1 MDSPP
6 AQDPPVLDAAVMAAI
21 RSLGAPGEPDV
32 YAQIAQLFL
41 SDVPV
46 HLSAL
51 RTAIADNSAESV
63 RQIAHRLR
71 GGTLE
76 MGALRM
82 APLCAAL
89 ERDAHAGSLG
99 DASGFADTLDREFAA
114 VRAALEKEL

>member
-6 AQDPPVLDAAVMAAI
+6 AEDPPVLDAAVMAAI
-21 RSLGAPGEPDV
+21 RSLGAAGEPDV

-41 SDVPV
+41 ADVPV

-76 MGALRM
+76 MGARRM
-82 APLCAAL
+82 APVCAAL
-89 ERDAHAGSLG
+89 ERGAHAGSLA